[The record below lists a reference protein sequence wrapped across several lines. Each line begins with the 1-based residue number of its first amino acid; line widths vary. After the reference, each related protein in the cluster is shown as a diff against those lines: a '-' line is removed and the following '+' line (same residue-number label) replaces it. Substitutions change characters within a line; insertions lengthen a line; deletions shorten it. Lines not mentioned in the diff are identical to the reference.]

1 MSDAPADPLRFDT
14 SGAPASATCSACRH
28 PISHTY
34 YTVGDQVACE
44 RCKAE
49 LERALQEPPGL
60 AGFVRAIALGS
71 AAGLLGAAVW
81 YAIRVASGYELG
93 IIAIAIGFF
102 VGVAVKRGSGGRGG
116 VAFQLLAVAL
126 TYFWIAANYTPDI
139 LAAMDADQTAP
150 GEAAERADAAPAEP
164 EPESSPGAS
173 RAVKIGVALAMAL
186 ALPFLM
192 GVENWI
198 GILIIAFGLYQ
209 AWSINRR
216 TEIAVAGPFSLASAP
231 APGAS
236 A

>member
-14 SGAPASATCSACRH
+14 SGAPASAACSACRQ
-28 PISHTY
+28 PIASAY

-44 RCKAE
+44 RCKAQLE
-49 LERALQEPPGL
+49 LALQESPGV

-71 AAGLLGAAVW
+71 AAGLVGAAIW

-139 LAAMDADQTAP
+139 LAAMQ
-150 GEAAERADAAPAEP
+150 AEQAV
-164 EPESSPGAS
+164 PGA
-173 RAVKIGVALAMAL
+173 AAQGAELGAALAMAL
-186 ALPFLM
+186 ALPFMM
-192 GVENWI
+192 GAENLI

-209 AWSINRR
+209 AWTINRR
-216 TEIAVAGPFSLASAP
+216 TEIAVAGPFSLSSAP
-231 APGAS
+231 VSGTS